1 MLFRSSLDWLNQEDA
16 TASVWKGYFN
26 VSPRSSLFA
35 HQEGAFSGCY
45 QVRSLGMAFMKNYT
59 NKEIKLNRTAAS
71 FNNFFKYWWE
81 YKIPRI
87 ILVFKCLSLSNNN
100 ECLQQQQQ
108 QLYLY
113 PTLIYMHETKKLE
126 RNMERVQATHNS
138 H

>member
-1 MLFRSSLDWLNQEDA
+1 MCIWKFNPRYHTSTIARGLVLLFRSSLDWLNQEDA

-87 ILVFKCLSLSNNN
+87 ILVFNVCLCRITMNVCNNN
-100 ECLQQQQQ
+100 NNNFIC
-108 QLYLY
+108 
-113 PTLIYMHETKKLE
+113 TLH
-126 RNMERVQATHNS
+126 
-138 H
+138 

>member
-1 MLFRSSLDWLNQEDA
+1 MCIWKFNPRLHTSTIPRGLVLLFRSSLDWLNQEDA

-45 QVRSLGMAFMKNYT
+45 QVTSLGMAFMKNYT

-81 YKIPRI
+81 YKIQRI
-87 ILVFKCLSLSNNN
+87 ILVFNVCLCRITMNVCNNN
-100 ECLQQQQQ
+100 NNNFIC
-108 QLYLY
+108 
-113 PTLIYMHETKKLE
+113 TLH
-126 RNMERVQATHNS
+126 
-138 H
+138 